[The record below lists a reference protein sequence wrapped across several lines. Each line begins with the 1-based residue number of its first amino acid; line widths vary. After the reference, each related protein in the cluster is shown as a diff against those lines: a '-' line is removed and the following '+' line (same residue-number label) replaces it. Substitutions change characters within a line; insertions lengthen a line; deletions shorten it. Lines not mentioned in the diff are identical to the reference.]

1 MSVLKAS
8 QNGRYQ
14 WLKDFLFSYS
24 AEESECDA
32 PDVLIWVLQ
41 VVPEVLTD
49 QDLHALKHNS
59 QFVGLLMLLYI
70 TS

>member
-14 WLKDFLFSYS
+14 RLKDFLFPDS
-24 AEESECDA
+24 AKEPECDA

-41 VVPEVLTD
+41 VVPEILTD
-49 QDLHALKHNS
+49 QDLHA
-59 QFVGLLMLLYI
+59 
-70 TS
+70 T

>member
-8 QNGRYQ
+8 QNGWYQ
-14 WLKDFLFSYS
+14 RLKDFLFPYS

-41 VVPEVLTD
+41 IVPEVLTD
-49 QDLHALKHNS
+49 QDLHA
-59 QFVGLLMLLYI
+59 Q
-70 TS
+70 

>member
-8 QNGRYQ
+8 QNGWYQ
-14 WLKDFLFSYS
+14 RLKDFLFPYS

-41 VVPEVLTD
+41 IVPEVLTD
-49 QDLHALKHNS
+49 QDLHARQHNS
-59 QFVGLLMLLYI
+59 QFL
-70 TS
+70 SC